1 MPRRLSRPF
10 YPRLSRS
17 LDAAAE
23 QEVSRR
29 RRNQSVGCTACRRW
43 VDAKE
48 AGRADNP
55 TLTSETAADAD
66 PAVSSWMY
74 DVSPP
79 PWTSTFPGPNPRL
92 TLTLTGDIQFQE
104 IILAWN
110 ISWKFNWNFHLTWK
124 FHGIS
129 VKRRDVSIV
138 NLSRYH
144 CFCYVIWV
152 LCHLHVYAIEDILS
166 ENFQN
171 RIFIFSKISCNFI
184 IFHWKSY
191 LTFLILTSVIQH

>member
-17 LDAAAE
+17 LNAAAE

-55 TLTSETAADAD
+55 TLTTETAADAD

-104 IILAWN
+104 SILAWN

-144 CFCYVIWV
+144 CFCYVYLSIMPLACIRNWG
-152 LCHLHVYAIEDILS
+152 HSQREFPKPDLHFFQRFHAILLFFI
-166 ENFQN
+166 EN
-171 RIFIFSKISCNFI
+171 
-184 IFHWKSY
+184 
-191 LTFLILTSVIQH
+191 LI